1 MQRRWMQQL
10 SRVWATLA
18 VAVVMPGLVA
28 CPQVLVIDVEKATP
42 LPVPGPADERPAPS
56 TRTARLT
63 LVQWENVVQ
72 DLLRLDAPTGFSSE
86 LPQDAYPAGF
96 LFDNP
101 VEVLSVDPSQW
112 AGFQRAAARVAE
124 LVTTDDALLARIAPP
139 ESADFDARART
150 FIADLGRR
158 AQRRPLNDD
167 DRAAYLAVF
176 NAGTDAFPE
185 QEPFAAG
192 ARLVIEALLQ
202 SPEFL
207 YRIEL
212 STAGEGELIPLDT
225 FEVASRLSFSL
236 WNTMPDDDL
245 LDAAEAGAL
254 ADIGDIEGQ
263 VRRLLDDERA
273 TATMLHVMGQLL
285 ETGKLD
291 NVNPSPDFY
300 PDAPVDL
307 GNLARIEDQRF
318 LAALFEDDEGIT
330 ELLTSTRTFV
340 NEDTAAIYGVDGVVG
355 DEFVEVD
362 LDPATRRGLFTHLAF
377 LSANATSVDP
387 DPIHRG
393 VYLARHVTCFP
404 LSAPPANIPPL
415 PAPGD
420 NETNRQVVTRHTE
433 QEGTDCAGCHQ
444 AIINPFGWPYE
455 MYDSVGRVRT
465 SDRGQPIDTAS
476 SVLLGSDTIAVR
488 DATELGDVLAQSADV
503 HRCFAQHFI
512 ESSLG
517 RAVVP
522 QDAPWMARLGVDSGS
537 GDGLKDL
544 ITTLVLSRGF
554 LLRSPESND
563 STGGAP

>member
-1 MQRRWMQQL
+1 MQRRSTQL
-10 SRVWATLA
+10 PRLLVTLTTA
-18 VAVVMPGLVA
+18 LLASLG
-28 CPQVLVIDVEKATP
+28 CPQVITIDAPKDQV

-124 LVTTDDALLARIAPP
+124 LVTTDATLLARIAPP
-139 ESADFDARART
+139 ASDNLDARAAA

-158 AQRRPLNDD
+158 AQRRPLNDE
-167 DRAAYLAVF
+167 DRAAYRTVF
-176 NAGTDAFPE
+176 TAGSEAFPE
-185 QEPFAAG
+185 QDAFAGG

-212 STAGEGELIPLDT
+212 STAAEGELVPLDN
-225 FEVASRLSFSL
+225 FEIASRLSFSL
-236 WNTMPDDDL
+236 WNTMPDDAL

-254 ADIGDIEGQ
+254 ADIDDIEGQ

-273 TATMLHVMGQLL
+273 TGTLLHVMGQLL
-285 ETGKLD
+285 ETRKLD
-291 NVNPSPDFY
+291 NVNPSLDFY

-307 GNLARIEDQRF
+307 GNLARVEDERF
-318 LAALFEDDEGIT
+318 LTALFDDGEGIN

-340 NEDTAAIYGVDGVVG
+340 NEDTAAIYGVDGIVG
-355 DEFVEVD
+355 DEFVEVE

-377 LSANATSVDP
+377 LSINATSVDP

-393 VYLARHVTCFP
+393 VYLARHVSCFP

-415 PAPGD
+415 PPPGE

-433 QEGTDCAGCHQ
+433 QEGTNCAGCHTE
-444 AIINPFGWPYE
+444 IINPFGWPYE
-455 MYDSVGRVRT
+455 MYDSIGRLRT
-465 SDRGQPIDTAS
+465 SDRGQPLDTAS
-476 SVLLGSDTIAVR
+476 SVLLGLDTIPVR
-488 DATELGDVLAQSADV
+488 DAVELADVLAESPDV

-522 QDAPWMARLGVDSGS
+522 EDQPWIARLGVDSSGGS
-537 GDGLKDL
+537 GIKDL
-544 ITTLVLSRGF
+544 IASLVLSRGF

-563 STGGAP
+563 SLGGGQ